1 MELIPNNTI
10 NDVKV
15 IKNSKFLDDRGS
27 FSKIY
32 FDLLENKL
40 NFKVDEIFYSKNNKN
55 VIRGIHFQHKEEYLG
70 KIVHCLDG
78 EIEDLFIDLR
88 QNSKSFGLH
97 SSITLSSNNGLSVY
111 IPKGFGHG
119 FSVLSETATVVY
131 IQDGI
136 YDGNLEGGIN
146 PLSLDFDWKVD
157 QPIVSEKDLS
167 YPSFDINNEI
177 FKI

>member
-1 MELIPNNTI
+1 M
-10 NDVKV
+10 
-15 IKNSKFLDDRGS
+15 
-27 FSKIY
+27 
-32 FDLLENKL
+32 
-40 NFKVDEIFYSKNNKN
+40 
-55 VIRGIHFQHKEEYLG
+55 
-70 KIVHCLDG
+70 
-78 EIEDLFIDLR
+78 
-88 QNSKSFGLH
+88 
-97 SSITLSSNNGLSVY
+97 
-111 IPKGFGHG
+111 
-119 FSVLSETATVVY
+119 SETATVVY